1 MATWN
6 CNSPKIHPAWH
17 LIAVASVCLLA
28 RASEL
33 PLANAAPPPIQV
45 RPTTNAVES
54 PRAQPPALAVEAR
67 RRSEDVHL
75 SPIKDEDALTLD
87 VPPAILSEVKRID
100 AMRRELER
108 GTPIERWR
116 FDDLRARYQA
126 LLKSLPGEPAAESV
140 IRNRLE
146 CLAQREQA
154 AKAAASLQA
163 ILAQSHSRD
172 HEIVEL
178 RRRLRIETSA
188 TKRTRSN
195 TYQAV
200 GFMQSSAQKY
210 DGHKLYLLV
219 GPNGETVAYLD
230 IPPGLDPEPAIA
242 RKVGVRGVA
251 HYSEEL
257 KSRLI
262 TVSDLRAVDSR
273 R

>member
-1 MATWN
+1 MWN
-6 CNSPKIHPAWH
+6 CNSPKIHRAWH

-28 RASEL
+28 RASGL
-33 PLANAAPPPIQV
+33 RLTNAAPPPIQV

-54 PRAQPPALAVEAR
+54 PRAQASAPAVETR
-67 RRSEDVHL
+67 QRIEDVHL
-75 SPIKDEDALTLD
+75 SPTKDEDALNLD
-87 VPPAILSEVKRID
+87 VPPAILLEVKRID
-100 AMRRELER
+100 AIRRELER

-126 LLKSLPGEPAAESV
+126 LLKSLPGEPGAERV

-146 CLAQREQA
+146 CLGQREQA
-154 AKAAASLQA
+154 AKAAAILQT
-163 ILAQSHSRD
+163 ILAQSHKRD

-178 RRRLRIETSA
+178 RRRLRIQTSA
-188 TKRTRSN
+188 AKRTRSK

-230 IPPGLDPEPAIA
+230 IPPGLDPEPVIA

-257 KSRLI
+257 QSRLI